1 LNPSTLIGIVVS
13 TAFLAV
19 VLLFAVDDPMLFV
32 DVPGLAIVLGGTLAA
47 TFLSYPL
54 REVLRIVHLVG
65 TVFRHDRLNTSKDID
80 ELVRISR
87 LWIQGDLRAVEQ
99 ALAQVTNPFLRTGV
113 QLIIDRTPE
122 ADILDLLQW
131 RITRMRAKETA
142 EAQLFR
148 VMANYAPAFGM
159 LGTLLGLINLMD
171 LLGAGD
177 MNAIGKQLGI
187 ALMTTFYGVLLAN
200 LVFKPVAVKLERRTE
215 QRLILMNMVMEGI
228 SMMCNRRSPAVM
240 RETLKTFAA
249 RYDDEIYDG
258 QRNAAGYGAGQR
270 PT

>member
-1 LNPSTLIGIVVS
+1 MNPSTLIGILVS

-80 ELVRISR
+80 ELVRMSR

-131 RITRMRAKETA
+131 RIPRL
-142 EAQLFR
+142 Q
-148 VMANYAPAFGM
+148 
-159 LGTLLGLINLMD
+159 
-171 LLGAGD
+171 
-177 MNAIGKQLGI
+177 
-187 ALMTTFYGVLLAN
+187 
-200 LVFKPVAVKLERRTE
+200 VKKWPWT
-215 QRLILMNMVMEGI
+215 
-228 SMMCNRRSPAVM
+228 
-240 RETLKTFAA
+240 
-249 RYDDEIYDG
+249 
-258 QRNAAGYGAGQR
+258 
-270 PT
+270 